1 MMLTI
6 FEYFDMYASVLEDFS
21 FWSTIIV
28 AFAMTIAVAM
38 LSRKMRGG
46 VFGTVL
52 AYFSGGM
59 LFVFFGFMANM
70 VWFQEFLPTM
80 TFLYGPLYI
89 AGFALMGVGANK
101 LLKVING

>member
-1 MMLTI
+1 
-6 FEYFDMYASVLEDFS
+6 
-21 FWSTIIV
+21 
-28 AFAMTIAVAM
+28 MTVAVAL

-70 VWFQEFLPTM
+70 VWFQEILPSFNFM
-80 TFLYGPLYI
+80 YGPFYI